1 MGIAGSKVGLFVEV
15 NLHFEK
21 IVPNRW
27 RALPYQDLG
36 LIVQRQEDVKWPRDC
51 PLFVMKAPQLKGG
64 IDLNWTG
71 FRVGDVEENRQFF
84 LGYYSLKLR
93 CRLSLRQCSEGGA
106 KEA

>member
-1 MGIAGSKVGLFVEV
+1 MGIVGSKVGLFVEV

-27 RALPYQDLG
+27 HALPYQDLG
-36 LIVQRQEDVKWPRDC
+36 LIAQRQEDVKWPRDC

-64 IDLNWTG
+64 IDLNWTD

-93 CRLSLRQCSEGGA
+93 CRLSLRKYSVGEA